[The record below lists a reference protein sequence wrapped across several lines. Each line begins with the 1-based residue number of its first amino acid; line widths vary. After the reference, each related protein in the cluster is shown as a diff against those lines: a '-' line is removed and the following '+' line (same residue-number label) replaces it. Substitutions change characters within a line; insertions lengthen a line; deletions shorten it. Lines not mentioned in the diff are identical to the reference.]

1 MGFFVFFFFFGP
13 RGRPPGGAAGR
24 PPPPGGGGGGGR
36 GGAPPPTAIWAGG
49 RSACADA
56 PTTLCDGP
64 AKAAVLLAPAVILLL
79 GGLGAFVRTYLAW
92 RRGQSWP
99 LWQGAG
105 WFLFLLMTVY
115 LGVGAGAAA

>member
-1 MGFFVFFFFFGP
+1 MVDDAGKRWTNGP
-13 RGRPPGGAAGR
+13 AGR
-24 PPPPGGGGGGGR
+24 QAAR
-36 GGAPPPTAIWAGG
+36 YLVAVIVTAALVAATTAIWAGG

-64 AKAAVLLAPAVILLL
+64 AKAAVLLTPAVILLF

-92 RRGQSWP
+92 RRGQRWP

-115 LGVGAGAAA
+115 LGAGAGATA